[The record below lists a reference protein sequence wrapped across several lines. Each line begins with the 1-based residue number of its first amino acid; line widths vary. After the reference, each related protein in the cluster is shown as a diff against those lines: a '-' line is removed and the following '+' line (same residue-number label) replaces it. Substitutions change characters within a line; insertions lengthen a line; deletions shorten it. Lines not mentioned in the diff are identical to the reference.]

1 VTDHRKGKLPRVA
14 AVVLAAGAGS
24 RFDEGRPGGKLVA
37 ELDGRP
43 VVAHV
48 LAALAGSPVDE
59 TVVVVGAGAAA
70 VRGACDPFGVR
81 VVENGRWAEGQ
92 STSVEAGLRALG
104 SEVGAAVVLLGDQP
118 LVGSEV
124 IRRLVAA
131 FEDGAPV
138 AVATYGGRWRNPV
151 LFARSV
157 WPALLEELE
166 GDEGA
171 RSFLRRHGESLV
183 KVPCDGIGEPG
194 DVDTIE
200 ELEELSGALRLGA
213 PLGR

>member
-1 VTDHRKGKLPRVA
+1 LSDSPRSATTRVA
-14 AVVLAAGAGS
+14 AIVLAAGAGS
-24 RFDEGRPGGKLVA
+24 RFDENRPGGKLVA
-37 ELDGRP
+37 ELNGRP

-48 LAALAGSPVDE
+48 LAALAVAPVDE
-59 TVVVVGAGAAA
+59 TVVVVGAGADA
-70 VRGACDPFGVR
+70 VRGACEPFGAR

-104 SEVGAAVVLLGDQP
+104 PDVGAAVVLLGDQP

-131 FEDGAPV
+131 FEDGARV
-138 AVATYGGRWRNPV
+138 AVATYGGRRRNPV

-171 RSFLRRHGESLV
+171 RLFLRRRPELV
-183 KVPCDGIGEPG
+183 VEVPCDGVGEPG
-194 DVDTIE
+194 DVDTVG